1 MAAIRHNTRRRSSL
15 AVGVDVG
22 GTWVRVLAR
31 RADGTQVSV
40 RMRRAGRAHELRNLF
55 RALWKRQR
63 WSAADVDALVVA
75 SRGIWTRTDRLALAR
90 RLGGLARRLMVL
102 SDAQAAL
109 LGALDGQP
117 GVLVLS
123 GTGSI
128 VIGRDGRGR
137 WIRTGGMGPLLGDEG
152 SAFWL
157 GREWLR
163 VTTAGEDFLPA
174 RRRVYSPDPVAR
186 IAALAPRVLRS
197 ARRGDRRA
205 RRIVQA
211 GQAHLAGWAQEVAR
225 RLRLNAPVAVS
236 WAGSVLSDPWFRTG
250 LRAAVARTGL
260 RARWQPPAE
269 TPVEAAL
276 RLAERLAGRARKPRG
291 PGARGPR

>member
-1 MAAIRHNTRRRSSL
+1 M

-31 RADGTQVSV
+31 REGGARVSV
-40 RMRRAGRAHELRNLF
+40 KTHRVRVQELGALLRT
-55 RALWKRQR
+55 LWKRQR
-63 WSAADVDALVVA
+63 WNPSDVDALVVA
-75 SRGIWTRTDRLALAR
+75 SRGIWTRADRSALAR
-90 RLGGLARRLMVL
+90 RLRGLSRRVMVL

-109 LGALDGQP
+109 LGALDGRP

-163 VTTAGEDFLPA
+163 ATTAGEDFLPA
-174 RRRVYSPDPVAR
+174 RRLVYSADPVAR

-197 ARRGDRRA
+197 ARRGDLRA
-205 RRIVQA
+205 RRIVRA
-211 GQAHLAGWAQEVAR
+211 GQTHLASCAREVAG
-225 RLRLNAPVAVS
+225 RLQLEAPVAVS
-236 WAGSVLSDPWFRTG
+236 WAGSVVSNPWFRTG
-250 LRAAVARTGL
+250 LRAAVTRTGL
-260 RARWQPPAE
+260 RARWHPPAE

-276 RLAERLAGRARKPRG
+276 RLAERLAGRQPARR
-291 PGARGPR
+291 R

>member
-1 MAAIRHNTRRRSSL
+1 MHAIRHSIRGRVPL
-15 AVGVDVG
+15 AIGVDIG

-31 RADGTQVSV
+31 GVGGRARVSLKTHRV
-40 RMRRAGRAHELRNLF
+40 RAHELGNLL
-55 RALWKRQR
+55 RGLWKRQR
-63 WSAADVDALVVA
+63 WNPSDVDALVVA
-75 SRGIWTRTDRLALAR
+75 SRGIWTRTDRSALGR
-90 RLGGLARRLMVL
+90 RLRGLARRLMVL

-137 WIRTGGMGPLLGDEG
+137 WKRTGGMGPLLGDEG

-174 RRRVYSPDPVAR
+174 RRLVYSSDPVAR

-205 RRIVQA
+205 RRIVRV
-211 GQAHLAGWAQEVAR
+211 GQAHLAGWTQEVAG
-225 RLRLNAPVAVS
+225 RLRLDPPVSVS
-236 WAGSVLSDPWFRTG
+236 WAGSVASDPWFRTG
-250 LRAAVARTGL
+250 LRAAVARTGM

-276 RLAERLAGRARKPRG
+276 RLAERLATRRQPR
-291 PGARGPR
+291 RR